1 MKRAVIAFLGL
12 LCINASALAH
22 ESATCPSEIKRPAKC
37 FTGTQ
42 ASGAVYW
49 IALPDSWNNVLVVH
63 AHGGPRIRGPNI
75 KADRDDLERFAMMV
89 DAGYAWIH
97 SSYRRGGFGVRMAI
111 EDTQDARRIFF
122 ERIGKPRLTILHGQS
137 WGGQIAAK
145 AMELQAE
152 TKSKLW
158 DGALLTAG
166 MLAGGTRGYDF
177 RIDLRAVYQYY
188 CRNHPRANEAQ
199 YPLNQGLASGAKMT
213 FSDIRERVEECLA
226 LGKKPDERTPE
237 QRRKLE
243 NILKAVRIEE
253 RALINHMS
261 WATIMFSDIVHQRL
275 GGRSP
280 FGNMNVRY
288 SGTDNDEAL
297 NSGVARFAPDPQAVK
312 SLAHDSDLYG
322 VIDAP
327 VMSMHAIGDA
337 IAFVE
342 AQAAYFHTVQK
353 AAKGELLMQA
363 YIDERTHSG
372 APPPVYAALLDQLV
386 NWIGTG
392 KKPPV
397 SALISSCQSHQRL
410 MGGRCAF
417 LPDFIP
423 PSFDSRVRAR

>member
-1 MKRAVIAFLGL
+1 
-12 LCINASALAH
+12 
-22 ESATCPSEIKRPAKC
+22 
-37 FTGTQ
+37 
-42 ASGAVYW
+42 
-49 IALPDSWNNVLVVH
+49 
-63 AHGGPRIRGPNI
+63 
-75 KADRDDLERFAMMV
+75 
-89 DAGYAWIH
+89 
-97 SSYRRGGFGVRMAI
+97 
-111 EDTQDARRIFF
+111 
-122 ERIGKPRLTILHGQS
+122 
-137 WGGQIAAK
+137 
-145 AMELQAE
+145 
-152 TKSKLW
+152 
-158 DGALLTAG
+158 
-166 MLAGGTRGYDF
+166 
-177 RIDLRAVYQYY
+177 
-188 CRNHPRANEAQ
+188 
-199 YPLNQGLASGAKMT
+199 MT

-237 QRRKLE
+237 QRRKLD

-261 WATIMFSDIVHQRL
+261 WATFMFSDIVHQRL

-312 SLAHDSDLYG
+312 SMAHDSDLYG

-327 VMSMHAIGDA
+327 VMSMHAIGDPV
-337 IAFVE
+337 AFVE

-410 MGGRCAF
+410 MGGRCTF
-417 LPDFIP
+417 LPDFTP
-423 PSFDSRVRAR
+423 PSFDSRVRVR